1 MSNVSHGIIIQGVI
15 HGKTIVLA
23 ENPGIA
29 DGQAVEVVVRAAP
42 ALKAGAI
49 ENQSAAGMLA
59 DYPDMDAD
67 MEEILRERTTGVY
80 REIEE

>member
-1 MSNVSHGIIIQGVI
+1 MSNVSHGIIQGVI

-29 DGQAVEVVVRAAP
+29 DGQAVEVVVRAVREIRKWGDGIRAS
-42 ALKAGAI
+42 AGA
-49 ENQSAAGMLA
+49 LA
-59 DYPDMDAD
+59 DLPEKDVHL
-67 MEEILRERTTGVY
+67 EEIYRNRQASRV